1 MTASTPLGPSE
12 SLILQNA
19 ALAAGN
25 LTQTGTLLGTPMYVA
40 REFSTGPKHAEPSPM
55 LFSLGV
61 VTCELLIGKV
71 PVDGPPVRLAMR
83 GVRQVV
89 PALRTLPP
97 SLDAL
102 LAGVPTRSLS
112 ITPSERSSTA
122 EVAAELEQ
130 AAHSPLG

>member
-1 MTASTPLGPSE
+1 
-12 SLILQNA
+12 
-19 ALAAGN
+19 
-25 LTQTGTLLGTPMYVA
+25 
-40 REFSTGPKHAEPSPM
+40 M

-112 ITPSERSSTA
+112 ITPSERSSAA
-122 EVAAELEQ
+122 EVAAALEQ